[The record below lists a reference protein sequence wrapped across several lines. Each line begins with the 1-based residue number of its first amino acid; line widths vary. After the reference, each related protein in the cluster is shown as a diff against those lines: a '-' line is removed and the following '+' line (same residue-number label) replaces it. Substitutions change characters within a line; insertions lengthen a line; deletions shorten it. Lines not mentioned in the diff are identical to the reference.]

1 MYYSSVFK
9 MMTIKQ
15 KPTEKINIQLP
26 ELLSKN
32 KPYKTVS
39 ARAMEDT
46 KVIKL
51 PFGAFKVKS
60 QLYEW

>member
-1 MYYSSVFK
+1 

>member
-1 MYYSSVFK
+1 MNY
-9 MMTIKQ
+9 
-15 KPTEKINIQLP
+15 
-26 ELLSKN
+26 SKN

-51 PFGAFKVKS
+51 PFGAFKVCLNLNLM
-60 QLYEW
+60 QFLMF